1 MENEKQA
8 SQKIKKFGE
17 SLKEYA
23 AYIGA
28 IVFLWSF
35 ASPFVLNFW
44 KERSSNRLDEYDRMF
59 KIYAKIVE
67 AETDIDTKLF
77 HDYGIELYHCNKNRK
92 GQPKF
97 SFVKH
102 KGKIF
107 EAVESKR
114 KAGVW
119 VYVNELNES
128 VPVIKLRH
136 E

>member
-1 MENEKQA
+1 MENKKQA
-8 SQKIKKFGE
+8 FKKIKTIGE
-17 SLKEYA
+17 KMKEYA

-28 IVFLWSF
+28 AVFLWSF
-35 ASPFVLNFW
+35 ASPFFIEYWN
-44 KERSSNRLDEYDRMF
+44 STSANRLDEYDRMF
-59 KIYAKIVE
+59 KVYDKIVE

-77 HDYGIELYHCNKNRK
+77 HDYGIELYHCKKNKK

-97 SFVKH
+97 SFVKY

-128 VPVIKLRH
+128 IPVITLKN